1 LALALGDAA
10 RMGPADQ
17 QLGGADGADPGLG
30 QQGRGH
36 DHDELAEFGL
46 KLVGV
51 LAGGQ
56 DQLGGQG

>member
-1 LALALGDAA
+1 
-10 RMGPADQ
+10 MGPADQ
-17 QLGGADGADPGLG
+17 QLGGADRADPGLG